1 MYQSFMW
8 LCHIV
13 FILNGKVVKTA
24 QFTLKLLKRHVF
36 GEYLL
41 WQEAQIIETVLEF
54 SLNLRSQQSPTL
66 NWSIWSNTLR
76 LVLHR
81 LKDFQVY
88 MYIVRKVWRKHPI
101 LIHLDRPFF
110 TVLMRGL
117 FNIHEYQEAGFRTW
131 SDCK

>member
-88 MYIVRKVWRKHPI
+88 IYIYSEESVTETPHPDTSGQAF
-101 LIHLDRPFF
+101 LHCS
-110 TVLMRGL
+110 
-117 FNIHEYQEAGFRTW
+117 HEGFVQHPWISGGRI
-131 SDCK
+131 